1 MLKIEVIGN
10 LGAAAEVKSNNGENF
25 VTFRVASTNK

>member
-10 LGAAAEVKSNNGENF
+10 LGAAAEVKSNNGEVCNF
-25 VTFRVASTNK
+25 PCRIYK